1 MLSFFVFIFFYRTI
15 SNIKETIKTSQEKW
29 QIQNTKRENAKS
41 LINLIKVIE
50 PERTLLETHFVR
62 SSDVVPFLNTIEK
75 LTKKV
80 GVSSEIVSVTIPKD
94 NSSLMLEI
102 KTLGSFEAIY
112 KLILL
117 LENSPYN
124 LLFVSADIINP
135 NTQNIVNIKTIKT
148 PKWTASFQ
156 LKLLDF
162 IN

>member
-1 MLSFFVFIFFYRTI
+1 MQLIFQKKSLIISIIFFMLSFFVFIFFYRTI

-62 SSDVVPFLNTIEK
+62 SSDVLPFFKTIEK

-94 NSSLMLEI
+94 NSSL
-102 KTLGSFEAIY
+102 
-112 KLILL
+112 
-117 LENSPYN
+117 
-124 LLFVSADIINP
+124 
-135 NTQNIVNIKTIKT
+135 
-148 PKWTASFQ
+148 
-156 LKLLDF
+156 
-162 IN
+162 